1 MLSKLLKFPKDIQIS
16 KSWKKVIETFKIS
29 NYIEISIVLET
40 LNRCLEIKNRM
51 SIKLGKI

>member
-1 MLSKLLKFPKDIQIS
+1 MLSKLLKFPKDIQI
-16 KSWKKVIETFKIS
+16 WKKVIETFKIS